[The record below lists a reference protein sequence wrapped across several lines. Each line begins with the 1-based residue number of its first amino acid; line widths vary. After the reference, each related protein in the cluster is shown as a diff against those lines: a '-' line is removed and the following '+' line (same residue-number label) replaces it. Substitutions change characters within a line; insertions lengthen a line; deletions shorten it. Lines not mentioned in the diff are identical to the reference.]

1 MGWGI
6 TKLFPAQSNEEA
18 NKSIISTK
26 FTNNYIEL
34 GEEEGSFS
42 TLGTLDILMQSDMLH
57 LIFTLEKKVMK
68 FMAQIFPRITFL
80 QGNIKY

>member
-1 MGWGI
+1 MEI
-6 TKLFPAQSNEEA
+6 KVLFQPNSLT
-18 NKSIISTK
+18 IIH
-26 FTNNYIEL
+26 IEL